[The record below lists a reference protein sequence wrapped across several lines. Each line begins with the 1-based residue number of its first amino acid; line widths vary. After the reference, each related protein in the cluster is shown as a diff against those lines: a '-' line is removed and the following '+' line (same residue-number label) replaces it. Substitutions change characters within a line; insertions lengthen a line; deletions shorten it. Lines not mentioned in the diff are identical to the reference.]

1 MNRFPHFGLFVL
13 IFLTGCG
20 GIPGLSPT
28 ATSAPTNTIQPSET
42 PLPTNTATPSP
53 TATPDVT
60 ATAGAKATET
70 AVAVLEELDK
80 LLGDTDVSY
89 KDGYLA
95 WQQTEPLNIDLSGP
109 DNQILAVHDKLT
121 AGNFILKSDVTWT
134 ASGIIICGAVFRSE
148 PSLEQGRQYQFTFLR
163 LSGLPAWA
171 IQVFEFGSFKNS
183 PTGVKFS
190 GALDQG
196 NAATN
201 QFVLVAQDDQFNL
214 YINQNHEGRFFD
226 YSKQRTEGSFAFL
239 GLQDSGKG
247 TCEFENSWVWTL
259 D

>member
-1 MNRFPHFGLFVL
+1 MNRFPKFGLLVL
-13 IFLTGCG
+13 IFLTACG
-20 GIPGLSPT
+20 SVPGLNAT
-28 ATSAPTNTIQPSET
+28 ATSTPTQTLQPTLT
-42 PLPTNTATPSP
+42 PVPTDTATPVP
-53 TATPDVT
+53 TSTPDMT

-70 AVAVLEELDK
+70 AASVLEELDK
-80 LLGDTDVSY
+80 LLADTDVPY

-95 WQQTEPLNIDLSGP
+95 WQQTMPLTVDLSGP
-109 DNQILAVHDKLT
+109 DNQILGINDELT
-121 AGNFILKSDVTWT
+121 AGDFILKSDVTWT
-134 ASGIIICGAVFRSE
+134 ASGIIICGAAFRSE

-171 IQVFEFGSFKNS
+171 IQVSEFGTMKNS

-196 NAATN
+196 NGATN
-201 QFVLVAQDDQFNL
+201 QFVLIAQDDQFNL

-226 YSKQRTEGSFAFL
+226 YSKQRVEGSFAFL

-247 TCEFENSWVWTL
+247 TCEFENSWVWSL